1 MADYLT
7 RYNDWLY
14 SDKVD
19 DATKEELR
27 SIAGNDDELKR
38 RFKSYMEFGTAGLRS
53 KMGAGCGMMNTYT
66 VAHATEALARAIEK
80 EGEDAKKRGVI
91 LGFDSRHNSE
101 KFARRCAEV
110 LTSHGIKVYLFD
122 ELRPTPMLSAGVRHF
137 KCIAGINIT
146 ASHNPSAY
154 NGYKLYWE
162 DGAQPTAQIAG
173 LVASIMNE
181 IDIFE
186 DVPCACKAD
195 DSLITMVG
203 KEFDEYFIEK
213 TLGEQ
218 VYPDVVKKAAD
229 KLKIVYTPLCGAG
242 YRMVPT
248 VLKKIGIKNLYPVEC
263 QMTPDGDFP
272 GLEKPNPEYPAAFKE
287 GIKIA
292 TEVNSD
298 LIIANDPDCD
308 RIGVMARDKS
318 GEFKCVTGNQM
329 GSLLLDYIISALEEQ
344 GKMPDDAFAV
354 KTIVSS
360 EMPTKICEVHGVKL
374 YNCLTGFKYIAEV
387 VNAHEKEGTFLIG
400 YEESYGYM
408 KGSYAR
414 DKDGVVA
421 AMLICEMASFYALRG
436 MTLIDA
442 IDSLYEKYG
451 FYMENAAEIYMEGL
465 DGKEQIAALM
475 DKLRTADPTDIA
487 GSKIISVRDYQKE
500 TIKNMITGEIT
511 GTGLPKSN
519 VIYFLAENGCVVV
532 ARPSGTEPKIKF
544 YILANGADEEKAVAA
559 TKACTHALEDW
570 LGMPHDSL
578 KK

>member
-1 MADYLT
+1 
-7 RYNDWLY
+7 
-14 SDKVD
+14 
-19 DATKEELR
+19 
-27 SIAGNDDELKR
+27 
-38 RFKSYMEFGTAGLRS
+38 
-53 KMGAGCGMMNTYT
+53 
-66 VAHATEALARAIEK
+66 
-80 EGEDAKKRGVI
+80 
-91 LGFDSRHNSE
+91 
-101 KFARRCAEV
+101 
-110 LTSHGIKVYLFD
+110 
-122 ELRPTPMLSAGVRHF
+122 MLSAGVRYF
-137 KCIAGINIT
+137 GCISGINIT

-173 LVASIMNE
+173 KVAGIMAE
-181 IDIFE
+181 INIFD
-186 DVPCACKAD
+186 DVPSSDKAD
-195 DSLITMVG
+195 NSLVTMVG
-203 KEFDEYFIEK
+203 AEFDEYFIEK

-218 VYPDVVKKAAD
+218 VYPDVIAKAAD

-242 YRMVPT
+242 YRMVPET
-248 VLKKIGIKNLYPVEC
+248 LRRIGVKNLYPVEC
-263 QMTPDGDFP
+263 QMTPNGDFP
-272 GLEKPNPEYPAAFKE
+272 GLAKPNPEYPAAFEE

-292 TEVNSD
+292 REVESD

-308 RIGVMARDKS
+308 RIGVMARDKN
-318 GEFKCVTGNQM
+318 GDFKCVTGNQM

-344 GKMPDDAFAV
+344 GKMPTDAFAV

-387 VNAHEKEGTFLIG
+387 VNEHEKEGTFLLG

-442 IDSLYEKYG
+442 IDSLYDKYG
-451 FYMENAAEIYMEGL
+451 YYMENAAEIYMEGL
-465 DGKEQIAALM
+465 NGKAEIAALM
-475 DKLRTADPTDIA
+475 DKLRAVEQTEIA
-487 GSKIISVRDYQKE
+487 GSKIISVRDYQTEK
-500 TIKNMITGEIT
+500 IKNLITGEET
-511 GTGLPKSN
+511 STGLPKSN
-519 VIYFLAENGCVVV
+519 VIYYLAENGCVIV

-544 YILANGADEEKAVAA
+544 YILANGKDKPSAEKM
-559 TKACTHALEDW
+559 TKDCTHCLEDW